1 MNLTY
6 IKEDFFTKLC
16 YLGKKSWHHLTYIYI
31 YTYVCVCV
39 YIYIYIYVCMFGF
52 AYHMYCSDIISAL

>member
-31 YTYVCVCV
+31 YIGVCV
-39 YIYIYIYVCMFGF
+39 YIYIYVYMFGF